1 MVNENLS
8 KADKLYEK
16 EMFDEALQ
24 IYLNEFSNLND
35 TEKIEVAKRIAE
47 CYFYKDQP
55 DVDKALEYE
64 NYVVENL
71 KGKDLIREKIFYS
84 TLLAEK
90 DIEKAKSILLEIKD
104 DAEKNN
110 YVDLLPEIYNS
121 LGLMFWNTDKAEDYF
136 IKAMNLANDLGDL
149 ENYITAIQNL
159 AYLEA
164 EKGNKINA
172 MELLQKA
179 IKIIDVETEK
189 LPKSKRKSFK
199 ESYSDLYDQAA
210 NLAMDMEDFDLA
222 MEISER
228 SSKY

>member
-1 MVNENLS
+1 MGNDNLS

-24 IYLNEFSNLND
+24 IYLNEFSNLNNE
-35 TEKIEVAKRIAE
+35 EKIEVAKRIAE

-55 DVDKALEYE
+55 DVEKALEYE
-64 NYVVENL
+64 NYVLENL
-71 KGKDLIREKIFYS
+71 KDKDLIREKIFYA

-90 DIEKAKSILLEIKD
+90 DIEKAKSILLEIKE

-121 LGLMFWNTDKAEDYF
+121 LGIMFWNTDKAEDYF
-136 IKAMNLANDLGDL
+136 IKAMNIANQVRDL

-159 AYLEA
+159 AYLEV
-164 EKGNKINA
+164 EKGNKMKA

-179 IKIIDVETEK
+179 IEIIDMETEK
-189 LPKSKRKSFK
+189 LPKAKRKSFK

-222 MEISER
+222 MEISEK

>member
-1 MVNENLS
+1 
-8 KADKLYEK
+8 
-16 EMFDEALQ
+16 
-24 IYLNEFSNLND
+24 
-35 TEKIEVAKRIAE
+35 
-47 CYFYKDQP
+47 
-55 DVDKALEYE
+55 
-64 NYVVENL
+64 
-71 KGKDLIREKIFYS
+71 
-84 TLLAEK
+84 
-90 DIEKAKSILLEIKD
+90 
-104 DAEKNN
+104 
-110 YVDLLPEIYNS
+110 
-121 LGLMFWNTDKAEDYF
+121 
-136 IKAMNLANDLGDL
+136 MNLANDLGDL

>member
-179 IKIIDVETEK
+179 INIIDVETEK

>member
-35 TEKIEVAKRIAE
+35 TEKTEVAKRIAE

-136 IKAMNLANDLGDL
+136 IKAMNLANDIGDL

>member
-71 KGKDLIREKIFYS
+71 KGKDLVREKIFYS

-90 DIEKAKSILLEIKD
+90 DVEKAKSILLEIKD

-179 IKIIDVETEK
+179 INIIDVETEK